1 MTPTRRKRENDVR
14 LYTDYPFVELGDA
27 PGEPAPV
34 REIQRVVSY
43 DGNKYCEVLIDGMRL
58 SLKAGYLYP
67 DKPEPGTQP
76 KGASIAALLQFVSKP
91 KRG

>member
-1 MTPTRRKRENDVR
+1 VSERKAYDDNVR
-14 LYTDYPFVELGDA
+14 LYTDYPFVELGDT
-27 PGEPAPV
+27 PGQPAPM

-43 DGNKYCEVLIDGMRL
+43 DGNKYCEVFIDGVRL
-58 SLKAGYLYP
+58 SLKAGYLYQ